1 MTAKTYFLVCDRRDH
16 FKPTDSPKY
25 RRALGNMERDLAAR
39 VRRLVESDPIAQLKS
54 ALDLSFSHF
63 KPVKP

>member
-25 RRALGNMERDLAAR
+25 RRALGDMERDLAAR
-39 VRRLVESDPIAQLKS
+39 VRRSMDSDPIAQLKS
-54 ALDLSFSHF
+54 ALDISFGNF
-63 KPVKP
+63 KPGK